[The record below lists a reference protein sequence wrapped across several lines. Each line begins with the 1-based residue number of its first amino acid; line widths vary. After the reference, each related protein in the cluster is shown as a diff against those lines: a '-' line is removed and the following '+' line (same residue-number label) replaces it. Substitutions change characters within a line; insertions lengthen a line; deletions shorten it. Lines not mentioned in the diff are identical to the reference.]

1 MTISIGDKLPTLTLK
16 ETTSEGMDEVSTADI
31 FGGKK
36 VVLFAVPGAFTPTC
50 HLNHLP
56 GYLQHHDAILAKGVD
71 EIAVIS
77 VNDAFVMGA
86 WAGSTGGE
94 GKIRYLADWDAAFTK
109 GIGMDMDLSA
119 GTLGVRSK
127 RYSMIVEDGIVTA
140 INLEDS
146 PSEAV
151 TSGAAALIEQ
161 L

>member
-1 MTISIGDKLPTLTLK
+1 MSISVGDKLPELTIK
-16 ETTSEGMDEVSTADI
+16 ESSSDGMNEVSTSEV

-56 GYLQHHDAILAKGVD
+56 GYLQNREAILAKGVD
-71 EIAVIS
+71 EIAVLS
-77 VNDAFVMGA
+77 VNDGFVMSA
-86 WAGSTGGE
+86 WASATGGD
-94 GKIRYLADWDAAFTK
+94 GKIRYLADWDASFTK

-127 RYSMIVEDGIVTA
+127 RYSMIVEDGTVTA
-140 INLEDS
+140 LNIEAS
-146 PSEAV
+146 PGEAV
-151 TSGAAALIEQ
+151 TSGADALMEQ

>member
-1 MTISIGDKLPTLTLK
+1 MTISVGDKLPELTLK
-16 ETTSEGMDEVSTADI
+16 ESTSDGMNEVSTADV

-36 VVLFAVPGAFTPTC
+36 IVLFAVPGAFTPTC

-56 GYLQHHDAILAKGVD
+56 GYLQSRETILAKGVD
-71 EIAVIS
+71 EIAVLS
-77 VNDAFVMGA
+77 VNDGFVMSA
-86 WAGSTGGE
+86 WAAATGGE

-109 GIGMDMDLSA
+109 AIGMDMDLSA

-127 RYSMIVEDGIVTA
+127 RYSMIVEDGTVTA
-140 INLEDS
+140 LNIEDT
-146 PSEAV
+146 PGEAV